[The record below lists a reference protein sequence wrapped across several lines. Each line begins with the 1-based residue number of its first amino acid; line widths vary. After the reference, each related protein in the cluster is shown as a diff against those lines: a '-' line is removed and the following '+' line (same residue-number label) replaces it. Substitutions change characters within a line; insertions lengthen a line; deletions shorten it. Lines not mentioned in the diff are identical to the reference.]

1 MNSALAL
8 FLCIVS
14 VLPLTSC
21 AIERY
26 RAAPIVP
33 AETASRFEA
42 RNLGDA
48 GLQSFVEKSL
58 GLPISPWPP
67 KLWDLQTLSLM
78 ALYFSPEMQA
88 ARARLAEAEAAI
100 VTAGAR
106 PNPIVDISPGV
117 PSPYLLTLDFAVP
130 IETRGKRGYRIRSAR
145 SLDQAARFDLADS
158 AWKVHSGVR
167 RALLD
172 YLLASRSL
180 ELFHSEEQIRTE
192 QVRLLQERFIAG
204 DIPRPELDLARI
216 ELSKTHL
223 SISAA
228 EGQVAETKAA
238 LAAAMGIPVAGIE
251 GLDFAWTEVD
261 SPPNTQSFSPQEIR
275 RDALLDRLD
284 IRRSL
289 AQYAAAEADLQLE
302 IAKQYPDVQIA
313 PGYTFEERD
322 NFFTVGLSIT
332 LPLFNRN
339 QGPIAEAEAKRKEAA
354 ATFLQKQAQVI
365 GDSERALAVYS
376 AALNELAEAD
386 QSLRQLQ
393 DTQLRM
399 TQLAVAVGEED
410 RLTLNGMQLESA
422 AVARARLDALG
433 RAQIALGDLENA
445 VQRPLSPSD
454 SFPLGP
460 ESPALSGAATE
471 SRR

>member
-1 MNSALAL
+1 MNSALRR

-14 VLPLTSC
+14 ILPLTSC
-21 AIERY
+21 AVQRY
-26 RAAPIVP
+26 QAAPIVP
-33 AETASRFEA
+33 AETASSFES
-42 RNLGDA
+42 RNLSDA
-48 GLQSFVEKSL
+48 GLQAFVEKSL
-58 GLPISPWPP
+58 GQPTAPWPP

-88 ARARLAEAEAAI
+88 ARARLAGAEAAI

-106 PNPIVDISPGV
+106 PNPIFDFSPGV
-117 PSPYLLTLDFAVP
+117 PSPYLLALDFAVP
-130 IETRGKRGYRIRSAR
+130 IETKGKRGYRIRSAR
-145 SLDQAARFDLADS
+145 NLDQAARFDLADS
-158 AWKVHSGVR
+158 AWKVRSGVR

-172 YLLASRSL
+172 HLLASRSL
-180 ELFHSEEQIRTE
+180 ELFRSEEQVRTE
-192 QVRLLQERFIAG
+192 QVRILQQRFVAG
-204 DIPRPELDLARI
+204 DIPRPEVDLARI

-238 LAAAMGIPVAGIE
+238 LAAAMGIPVAGLE
-251 GLDFAWTEVD
+251 GLDFAWSGLD
-261 SPPNTQSFSPQEIR
+261 SPPSAQSFSPQEIR
-275 RDALLDRLD
+275 RDAVLDRLD

-313 PGYTFEERD
+313 PGYTYEEK
-322 NFFTVGLSIT
+322 NSFFTLGISMT

-339 QGPIAEAEAKRKEAA
+339 QGPIAEAEARRKEAA

-386 QSLRQLQ
+386 QTLRQLQ
-393 DTQLRM
+393 NTQLRT

-422 AVARARLDALG
+422 VVARARLDALS

-454 SFPLGP
+454 TFPLNP
-460 ESPALSGAATE
+460 ESPALSKAATE
-471 SRR
+471 AGR

>member
-1 MNSALAL
+1 MNSARLF

-14 VLPLTSC
+14 ALALTSC
-21 AIERY
+21 AVQRY
-26 RAAPIVP
+26 QAAPIAPV
-33 AETASRFEA
+33 ETASSFES
-42 RNLGDA
+42 RSLSDA

-58 GLPISPWPP
+58 GQPMAPWPP
-67 KLWDLQTLSLM
+67 KVWDLQTASLI
-78 ALYFSPEMQA
+78 ALYFTPDMQA
-88 ARARLAEAEAAI
+88 ARARLEQAEAAI

-106 PNPIVDISPGV
+106 PNPVFDFSPGV
-117 PSPYLLTLDFAVP
+117 PSPYLLALDFAVP
-130 IETRGKRGYRIRSAR
+130 LETKGKRGYRIRSAR
-145 SLDQAARFDLADS
+145 SLDEAARFDLADS

-180 ELFHSEEQIRTE
+180 DLFHSEEQVRIE
-192 QVRLLQERFIAG
+192 QVKLLQERFIAG

-223 SISAA
+223 AISSA
-228 EGQVAETKAA
+228 EGQVAGTRAA
-238 LAAAMGIPVAGIE
+238 LAEAMGIPVE
-251 GLDFAWTEVD
+251 GLDGVEFTWSDLE
-261 SPPNTQSFSPQEIR
+261 SPPVAQSFSVQEIR
-275 RDALLDRLD
+275 RAAVLDRLD

-289 AQYAAAEADLQLE
+289 AQYAAAETDLQLE
-302 IAKQYPDVQIA
+302 IAKQYPDIQIG
-313 PGYTFEERD
+313 PGYTYEEK
-322 NFFTVGLSIT
+322 NSFFTLAVSIT

-365 GDSERALAVYS
+365 GDSEKAFAVYS

-399 TQLAVAVGEED
+399 TQFAVAAGEED
-410 RLTLNGMQLESA
+410 RLTLNGVQLENA

-433 RAQIALGDLENA
+433 RAQIALGDLEDA

-454 SFPLGP
+454 KFPIGP
-460 ESPALSGAATE
+460 ESPALTKAATE
-471 SRR
+471 TLR

>member
-42 RNLGDA
+42 RNLGDHS
-48 GLQSFVEKSL
+48 LQSFVEKSL
-58 GLPISPWPP
+58 GQPISPWPP

>member
-42 RNLGDA
+42 RNLGDPS
-48 GLQSFVEKSL
+48 LQSFVEKSL
-58 GLPISPWPP
+58 GQPISPWPP

>member
-58 GLPISPWPP
+58 GQPISPWPP